1 MQILGTGTGKIMP
14 SETDVAPKAKWIG
27 LGLGRKPLGYAKST
41 FGAKLMDENLTKISN
56 YFCLKKNGL

>member
-1 MQILGTGTGKIMP
+1 MT

-41 FGAKLMDENLTKISN
+41 FGAKLMDKNLTKISK
-56 YFCLKKNGL
+56 YFCLEKLDCKKI